1 MGRSLT
7 PPRRRAAV
15 RWGSVLVLA
24 AAAVLACC
32 GAAPDQAQ
40 ARVKAW
46 AAEST
51 SGGAEGARAD
61 PEAADSGVW
70 AAPHVQERRL
80 PGDIRVFELSPQHFA
95 VLMPLPADRHAHSL
109 RQLERC
115 DTGWDIL
122 AATQKEADEGEFNS
136 FRCVPTTSQAKASLS
151 EFNSEPLTKSV
162 LREVFNVSAPCTNRR
177 TGSALWEMISGK
189 SCARQ
194 WLTALHDGMSKDR
207 WHPDGCEFDPRP
219 RGT

>member
-1 MGRSLT
+1 MGRAQ
-7 PPRRRAAV
+7 PHARRCCAAA
-15 RWGSVLVLA
+15 RLSWGSVLVLA
-24 AAAVLACC
+24 AGVLECC

-46 AAEST
+46 AAESA
-51 SGGAEGARAD
+51 SRGAEGARLPG
-61 PEAADSGVW
+61 PEEADSGVW

-80 PGDIRVFELSPQHFA
+80 PGDIRVFELSPQRFA

-115 DTGWDIL
+115 DSGWEIL

-151 EFNSEPLTKSV
+151 EFNSEPLTKGV
-162 LREVFNVSAPCTNRR
+162 LREVFNVSAPCTNIH
-177 TGSALWEMISGK
+177 TGSVLWEMISGK
-189 SCARQ
+189 SSARQ
-194 WLTALHDGMSKDR
+194 WLTALHDRMSKDR
-207 WHPDGCEFDPRP
+207 WPHLYH
-219 RGT
+219 TVKS